1 MWFPILILLLFAPP
15 AGHAAF
21 HQAATQTGLVSVP
34 GTKVKLAPPPGF
46 APAKQFPGFINE
58 DTGSSIVVTE
68 MPAPFSQ
75 ITAGFDSK
83 SLAAGGM
90 TLLSR
95 REISIGGAKG
105 VLLHV
110 SQVAQSIDFLKWIV
124 AVGNEKETVLIAATF
139 PKELKA
145 DLSAVMEKSVLS
157 SRWDHDAQVDQL
169 AGLNFSIK
177 DDPAMKFAKRV
188 SGLMLMT
195 KDGSLPG
202 KPNNDPIFIVGSAV
216 SQVNVEDKKKF
227 AEQRILQTEGLSG
240 AAIKKAN
247 EVTIDGLPGY
257 VIIAEARQTNPP
269 EQPMVVYQTLLFDGD
284 SYFIMQGFTPPEE
297 QKKYLEIFERIA
309 QSFRRK

>member
-1 MWFPILILLLFAPP
+1 MWFPLLILLLFAPP
-15 AGHAAF
+15 VGHAAYN
-21 HQAATQTGLVSVP
+21 QAATQTGLVSVP
-34 GTKVKLAPPPGF
+34 GTKVKLVPPPGF
-46 APAKQFPGFINE
+46 VPAKQFPGFINE
-58 DTGSSIVVTE
+58 DAGSSIMVTE

-95 REISIGGAKG
+95 REVSIGAAKG

-110 SQVAQSIDFLKWIV
+110 SQIAQSIDFLKWIV
-124 AVGNEKETVLIAATF
+124 AVGNEKETVLITATF

-188 SGLMLMT
+188 SGMMLMT

-216 SQVNVEDKKKF
+216 SQVDVEDKKKF
-227 AEQRILQTEGLSG
+227 AEQRILQTEGLF
-240 AAIKKAN
+240 ALAIRKAS

-257 VIIAEARQTNPP
+257 VIIAEARQTKPP
-269 EQPMVVYQTLLFDGD
+269 EQPVVVYQTLLFDGN
-284 SYFIMQGFTPPEE
+284 SYFIMQGFTPLEE
-297 QKKYLEIFERIA
+297 QKKYLEIFERVT
-309 QSFRRK
+309 QGFRRK